1 MASNRPFVVD
11 PVLTAIAIGY
21 SNPAHTLI
29 ADEVLPRVPVLSEQF
44 KWTEYPLAE
53 GFTVPDTEVGRK
65 GRVNQVEFT
74 GEQRDGSTTDHGL
87 ESPVPNSDIKA
98 AAAARAQKTSAY
110 DPEARAAEGVANL
123 VQLGREIRVAGLVH
137 NPASYASD
145 RKVTLSGTSLLS
157 DYANSDPIGVLLSA
171 IEGTLVFR
179 ANTLVFGQPV
189 WAKIRSH
196 PKLVNAVKGN
206 LTDQGVITRQQ
217 LADLLEVK
225 KILVGESFVNMA
237 KKGQGAS
244 LSRVWGKHIA
254 ALHIDPAANTDNGVT
269 FGMTAQFGN
278 KIAGRIEDSGVGLEG
293 GVQIRV
299 GEKVRELVVAKDV
312 GYFIQN
318 AVA

>member
-1 MASNRPFVVD
+1 MAPNRPFVVD

-44 KWTEYPLAE
+44 KWTEYPLEE
-53 GFTVPDTEVGRK
+53 GFTVPDSEVGRK
-65 GRVNQVEFT
+65 GRVERVEYSGT
-74 GEQRDGSTTDHGL
+74 ERDSSTADYGL
-87 ESPVPNSDIKA
+87 ESPIPNSDITA
-98 AAAARAQKTSAY
+98 AAAARAQKASAY
-110 DPEARAAEGVANL
+110 DPEARAAEGVTNL

-137 NPASYASD
+137 NLNSYAAS
-145 RKVTLSGTSLLS
+145 RRQTLSGTSQFS
-157 DYANSDPIGVLLSA
+157 DYANSDPIGVLMAAL
-171 IEGTLVFR
+171 EGTLVFR
-179 ANTLVFGQPV
+179 ANTLVMGQTV
-189 WAKIRSH
+189 WSKLRSH

-217 LADLLEVK
+217 LADLLEIRKV
-225 KILVGESFVNMA
+225 LVGEGLVNTA
-237 KKGQGAS
+237 KKGQAAA

-254 ALHIDPAANTDNGVT
+254 ALHIDPAANTDNGIT

-278 KIAGRIEDSGVGLEG
+278 KIAGRIEDPSVGLEG